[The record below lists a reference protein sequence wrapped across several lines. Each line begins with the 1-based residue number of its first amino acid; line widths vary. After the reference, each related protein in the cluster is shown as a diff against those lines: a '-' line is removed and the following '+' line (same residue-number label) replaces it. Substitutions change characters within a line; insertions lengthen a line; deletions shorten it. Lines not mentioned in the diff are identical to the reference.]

1 MSDEILRSISNIS
14 AKLQKLVANRRQLE
28 SELNRAREENK
39 ILIERQYALEEEV
52 RQMKEQILLLRA
64 SANPLENDD
73 KKEFQKILNE
83 YIRNIDKCIALL
95 KS

>member
-14 AKLQKLVANRRQLE
+14 VKLQKLVANRRQLE

-39 ILIERQYALEEEV
+39 ILTERQSALEEEV

>member
-39 ILIERQYALEEEV
+39 ILTERQSALEEEV